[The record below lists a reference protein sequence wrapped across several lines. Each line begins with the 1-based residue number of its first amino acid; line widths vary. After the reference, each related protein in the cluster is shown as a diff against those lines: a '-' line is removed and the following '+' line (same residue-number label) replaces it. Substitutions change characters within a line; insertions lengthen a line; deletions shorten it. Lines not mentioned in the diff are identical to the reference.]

1 MRPLR
6 GCPLPPLD
14 RTRLLLLI
22 PSEKRIFFCPLPFR
36 LRKGT
41 GSLAGMQVS
50 FACSEHNVKSRST
63 EERLSRQNAGSPGAR
78 GRFRA
83 VAMVA
88 QSLGQL
94 STQSV
99 APSGPVATKQPGM
112 KHR

>member
-1 MRPLR
+1 
-6 GCPLPPLD
+6 
-14 RTRLLLLI
+14 
-22 PSEKRIFFCPLPFR
+22 
-36 LRKGT
+36 
-41 GSLAGMQVS
+41 MQVS